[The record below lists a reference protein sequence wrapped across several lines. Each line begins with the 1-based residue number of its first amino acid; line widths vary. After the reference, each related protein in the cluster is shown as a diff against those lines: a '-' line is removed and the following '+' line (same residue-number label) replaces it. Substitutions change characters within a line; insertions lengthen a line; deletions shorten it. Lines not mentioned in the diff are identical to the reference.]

1 MSEISSQLK
10 SVKFDEEL
18 IEESKRI
25 IVILDQNED
34 ISANT
39 SSEEEED
46 EVNMFYQ
53 DITKSSYSKLN
64 MFLISTCDLNA
75 LSSFVNNKDLR
86 MQNPDIEKLDI
97 FKGRID
103 KEMKKLVTTDLPEST
118 SIILLNEID
127 RLLTFLN
134 YHFESIPSFTSE
146 EYKSFVYCICKFMV
160 RNQMLEVGEHQKKL
174 EEWINSLNTKDFN
187 NCLLTVFNVT
197 E

>member
-46 EVNMFYQ
+46 EVNMF
-53 DITKSSYSKLN
+53 
-64 MFLISTCDLNA
+64 LISTCDLNA
-75 LSSFVNNKDLR
+75 LASFVNNKDLR

-160 RNQMLEVGEHQKKL
+160 KNQMLEVGEHQKKL